1 MIIDK
6 TEVGEGHPTFIIAEI
21 AQAHDGSLG
30 TAHAYIDAIAKT
42 GVDAIKFQTHIASAE
57 STLDEKFRINCFPQ
71 DATRYDYWKRMEFSA
86 EEWAG
91 LAEHA
96 KDRGLIFLSTPFSIE
111 AADLLNKLN
120 VPAWKIGSGELS
132 NYLLLEYLM
141 ATKKPLLLSTGMSS
155 WPEIDDVVGFIS
167 KGAVDFA
174 LLQCSSSYPC
184 PVEQLGLN
192 VLNELAA
199 KYGCPVGL
207 SDHSGLIFP
216 GIAAAVIGANIVEVH
231 AVFSRDCFGPDVTSS
246 LTISE
251 LSKLVEGI
259 HYINAAIKNPVDKNI
274 QANKLQIMR
283 KMFNKSIY
291 VKNPIKAGHI
301 LETKDLIMKK
311 PGNGILGSRLYEV
324 VGKRV
329 LCNYAEGEM
338 LRSVDLK

>member
-1 MIIDK
+1 MIIDGI
-6 TEVGEGHPTFIIAEI
+6 EIGEGHPTFIIAEI

-30 TAHAYIDAIAKT
+30 TAHAYIDAVART

-57 STLDEKFRINCFPQ
+57 STIDEKFRINCFPQ
-71 DATRYDYWKRMEFSA
+71 DATRYDYWERMEFSA

-91 LAEHA
+91 LAEHS
-96 KDRGLIFLSTPFSIE
+96 KDKGLIFLSTPFSIE

-120 VPAWKIGSGELS
+120 VPAWKIGSGEIS

-141 ATKKPLLLSTGMSS
+141 ATRKPMILSTGMSS
-155 WPEIDDVVGFIS
+155 WSEIDDVVDFIS
-167 KGAVDFA
+167 KGSVDFA
-174 LLQCSSSYPC
+174 LLQCSSVYPC

-192 VLNELAA
+192 VLKELAA
-199 KYGCPVGL
+199 KYRCPVGL

-246 LTISE
+246 LTIPE

-274 QANKLQIMR
+274 QANKFQEMR
-283 KMFNKSIY
+283 NMFNKSIY
-291 VKNPIKAGHI
+291 IKNSIKAGHI
-301 LETKDLIMKK
+301 LDTRDLIMKK

-324 VGKRV
+324 VGKQV
-329 LCNYAEGEM
+329 LCDYAEGEM